1 MKISYKI
8 LMNKVMKDTFLK
20 LMFNIL
26 KNYMNFKMIYA
37 RKNENSK
44 GLYLNLHKTEYVIHI
59 RSLEQALNH
68 VLILKSFNIKK
79 WIWIMQFSEK
89 LSKMCESIVILNLSQ
104 QKEELFSIWTKLSYY
119 KIFTDYLLAAE
130 MKKEKYLWINLPIYD
145 FKY

>member
-1 MKISYKI
+1 
-8 LMNKVMKDTFLK
+8 MNKVMKDTFLK

-79 WIWIMQFSEK
+79 
-89 LSKMCESIVILNLSQ
+89 
-104 QKEELFSIWTKLSYY
+104 
-119 KIFTDYLLAAE
+119 
-130 MKKEKYLWINLPIYD
+130 
-145 FKY
+145 